1 MKTFIA
7 PRFFLV
13 CLLVLSSACV
23 ASTGDDPS
31 DPGADVE
38 PQPAQVAP
46 AVGYTYVSR
55 HTCPALG
62 TYLVCTPFGDC
73 YCLR

>member
-7 PRFFLV
+7 ARFFLV
-13 CLLVLSSACV
+13 CALVLSSACV
-23 ASTGDDPS
+23 ASTGDDPP

-46 AVGYTYVSR
+46 VSGFTSLSRYVCYGPT
-55 HTCPALG
+55 H
-62 TYLVCTPFGDC
+62 LVCTPFGDC
-73 YCLR
+73 YCIR